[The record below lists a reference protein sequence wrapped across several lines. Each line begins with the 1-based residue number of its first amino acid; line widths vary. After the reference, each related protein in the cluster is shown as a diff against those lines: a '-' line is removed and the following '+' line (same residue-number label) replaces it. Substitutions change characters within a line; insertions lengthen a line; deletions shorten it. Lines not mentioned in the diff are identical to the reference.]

1 MATTDIPNLS
11 HPCFGIASS
20 RTAGRLHLPVASRAN
35 SRIRFSPVSP
45 PGPAMTPEEGVA
57 MLDRVIE
64 AGTVIDIVGITG
76 PGDPLAV
83 PGPTLRTLRLV
94 RDKYPDMALCLTT
107 VGIGGAQVAEDLA
120 AIGLSHVT
128 VLVDAVYPEVAE
140 KLYAWIRPS
149 TKTVPLS
156 QAARLLVEEQRQTV
170 SAFVAAGLTVK
181 INTTVYAGFNAG
193 HVEQIATEM
202 AALGAKIMAVVP
214 YHPAGDD
221 EDTPA
226 ETGSELMGTVRDRVA
241 RIIPL
246 MPFRDECG
254 ADVVGTVRPEKG
266 GMAASALPRPAPG
279 RPNVAVAS
287 ASGMEVDLHLG
298 HAVKLLIYGPREDG
312 LACLLETREAP
323 EPGGGTRRWED
334 LADILGDCFALLTA
348 SAGESPRQIL
358 NRRGVAVL
366 VTEGEIEGTVDV
378 LYGGGRKGKGR
389 K

>member
-1 MATTDIPNLS
+1 
-11 HPCFGIASS
+11 
-20 RTAGRLHLPVASRAN
+20 
-35 SRIRFSPVSP
+35 
-45 PGPAMTPEEGVA
+45 
-57 MLDRVIE
+57 
-64 AGTVIDIVGITG
+64 
-76 PGDPLAV
+76 
-83 PGPTLRTLRLV
+83 
-94 RDKYPDMALCLTT
+94 
-107 VGIGGAQVAEDLA
+107 
-120 AIGLSHVT
+120 
-128 VLVDAVYPEVAE
+128 
-140 KLYAWIRPS
+140 
-149 TKTVPLS
+149 
-156 QAARLLVEEQRQTV
+156 
-170 SAFVAAGLTVK
+170 
-181 INTTVYAGFNAG
+181 
-193 HVEQIATEM
+193 
-202 AALGAKIMAVVP
+202 
-214 YHPAGDD
+214 
-221 EDTPA
+221 
-226 ETGSELMGTVRDRVA
+226 MGTVRDRVA